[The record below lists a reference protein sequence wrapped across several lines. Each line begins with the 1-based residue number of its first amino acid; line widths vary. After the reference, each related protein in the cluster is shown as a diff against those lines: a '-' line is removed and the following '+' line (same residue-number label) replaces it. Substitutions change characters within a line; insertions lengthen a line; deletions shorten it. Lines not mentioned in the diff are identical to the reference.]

1 MTLITFDILVK
12 EIIVPIPLVDNIY
25 PLKV

>member
-12 EIIVPIPLVDNIY
+12 EIIVPISLVDNIY